1 MLITNPTL
9 LIYISLDDSVIESK
23 PKGSTSTFDY
33 FNSIVL
39 LHYLHSLLTD
49 AEHLT
54 EDRQKL
60 IIQTEESLK
69 ECAQV
74 ARVTIGFRVTMFK
87 INAAIND
94 KLPKCMK

>member
-1 MLITNPTL
+1 M
-9 LIYISLDDSVIESK
+9 
-23 PKGSTSTFDY
+23 
-33 FNSIVL
+33 
-39 LHYLHSLLTD
+39 
-49 AEHLT
+49 T

-94 KLPKCMK
+94 KLPKCINGNTTNTIYINKRTHLSDYIDNLITNRHIQIIGKNI